1 MHKKAKAFNLYKD
14 AAMAEMVLECLPKIA
29 SELVAPLLNLEKIKL
44 VATGDGEIG
53 VTKITKE
60 IIEMIQCMPELVENI
75 TGVNI
80 KSSIM
85 GVANSRNPASRASR
99 IQN

>member
-1 MHKKAKAFNLYKD
+1 MHQKANAFNLYKD

-29 SELVAPLLNLEKIKL
+29 AELVAPLLNLEKIKL

-60 IIEMIQCMPELVENI
+60 VIEMVQCMPALVESI
-75 TGVNI
+75 TGINI
-80 KSSIM
+80 KSSIT
-85 GVANSRNPASRASR
+85 GVATSAPRAPR